1 MLLKDIAHLRDLD
14 GHICSANFRPV
25 NNAKSTFADHILVI
39 NQGLDGKCNE
49 LLHFQI
55 KIRFVSFQA
64 LALNYRKH

>member
-25 NNAKSTFADHILVI
+25 NNAKSTFADHLLVI

-55 KIRFVSFQA
+55 I
-64 LALNYRKH
+64 N